1 MKKPGTLYLVAT
13 PIGNLKD
20 ITLRALETLK
30 TVDEIIAEST
40 DQIKKLLNHYHIE
53 KTIIHLT
60 DENQLLQIPKII
72 EKLLSGKNLALISDA
87 GTPLISDPGQLLVKE
102 VIKKGIIITP
112 LPGPSAILPALISSG
127 LPTSSFV
134 FLGFLPKK
142 KNEIKKLLQELTNL
156 KINKKSPTFIAF
168 ESPYRL
174 IETLTIFNEI
184 VNDNCQIV
192 IAREMTKIYEEFI
205 RGTPK
210 EVLKILKQR
219 KTIKGEITLVFQLQK

>member
-1 MKKPGTLYLVAT
+1 MVKKPGILYLVAT

-20 ITLRALETLK
+20 ITLRALEILK
-30 TVDEIIAEST
+30 NVDEIIGEST
-40 DQIKKLLNHYHIE
+40 DQVKKLLDYYQIKKL
-53 KTIIHLT
+53 IIHLS

-72 EKLLSGKNLALISDA
+72 EKLLSGKNLALVSDA

-102 VIKKGIIITP
+102 AIKRGIKISP

-127 LPTSSFV
+127 FLTSPFI

-142 KNEIKKLLQELTNL
+142 KNEIKKLLRELTNL

-168 ESPYRL
+168 ESPCRL
-174 IETLTIFNEI
+174 IETLTIFNETF
-184 VNDNCQIV
+184 NDHCQIV

-205 RGTPK
+205 RGK
-210 EVLKILKQR
+210 LKKILKILKQR
-219 KTIKGEITLVFQLQK
+219 KTIKGEITLVFRLI